1 MECEHSRDKS
11 AVGWVS
17 LGPLGNEGEPGVEQG
32 GVELGSH
39 LRARNLRLLGKEG
52 LERFK
57 EGDEEVS
64 VSGRSGNS
72 FLTL

>member
-11 AVGWVS
+11 AAGGAS
-17 LGPLGNEGEPGVEQG
+17 LDPLGNEEEPGVEQG
-32 GVELGSH
+32 GLELGSL
-39 LRARNLRLLGKEG
+39 LRARNMRLLGKEG

-57 EGDEEVS
+57 DGDEEVN

-72 FLTL
+72 FMTF

>member
-11 AVGWVS
+11 AAGWVS
-17 LGPLGNEGEPGVEQG
+17 LDPLGNEGEPGVEQG
-32 GVELGSH
+32 GVKLGSP
-39 LRARNLRLLGKEG
+39 LRAGNLRLLGKEG

-57 EGDEEVS
+57 EGDEEVN

-72 FLTL
+72 FMTF

>member
-1 MECEHSRDKS
+1 M
-11 AVGWVS
+11 
-17 LGPLGNEGEPGVEQG
+17 EQG

-39 LRARNLRLLGKEG
+39 LRAGNLRLLGKEG

-72 FLTL
+72 FMTL